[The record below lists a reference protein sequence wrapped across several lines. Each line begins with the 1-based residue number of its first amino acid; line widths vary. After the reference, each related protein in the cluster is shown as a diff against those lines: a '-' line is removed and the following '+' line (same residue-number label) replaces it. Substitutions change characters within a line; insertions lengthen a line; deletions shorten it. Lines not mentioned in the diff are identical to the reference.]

1 MPWPIPDLRTTL
13 YRAFGHWLIVHGDAL
28 YRYALLR
35 LRDEHKAEEAVQ
47 ETLLAALQ
55 ARARIAGGASVRT
68 WLIGSLKHKIL
79 DQFRR
84 EAREIAL
91 DDPDG
96 GRKWT
101 TSSNAALRTTD
112 TGRRGSPTGAT
123 RPGTDPTGRAI
134 LGNSGHCLELMP
146 ERHASLFLMRELQE
160 ESTET
165 ICGHFGITS
174 ANLWTM
180 LYRARLS
187 LRKCIESLYQ

>member
-13 YRAFGHWLIVHGDAL
+13 CRAFGHWLIVHGDAL

-96 GRKWT
+96 RAEMDDIVERSFADDGHW
-101 TSSNAALRTTD
+101 
-112 TGRRGSPTGAT
+112 AT
-123 RPGTDPTGRAI
+123 RIADWGDPTRNRPYRT
-134 LGNSGHCLELMP
+134 GNSGQFWTLP
-146 ERHASLFLMRELQE
+146 GTHA
-160 ESTET
+160 
-165 ICGHFGITS
+165 
-174 ANLWTM
+174 
-180 LYRARLS
+180 RAARQS
-187 LRKCIESLYQ
+187 VSDA